1 MQNQRS
7 TRIGY
12 LKTLQEPSV
21 VMEELFILLLILCQF
36 SNFCQVEMG
45 VDLSN
50 FGVCQIYAYIPSLT
64 SRKCLVQIQR
74 IAQLWYITNLIPTIL
89 GF

>member
-7 TRIGY
+7 TSIGY

-21 VMEELFILLLILCQF
+21 VMEELLILLLILCQF
-36 SNFCQVEMG
+36 SNFCQVGMG
-45 VDLSN
+45 VGLSN
-50 FGVCQIYAYIPSLT
+50 FGLCQLYAYIPSLT

-74 IAQLWYITNLIPTIL
+74 IAQLWYITNVIPTSL
-89 GF
+89 G